1 MDLGDRT
8 ALFHDVHLDHPTVG
22 GGAVV
27 VLSRGRHILELVGTT
42 YKAVKKGLN
51 LLTFS
56 ESRVAGVFGMSWRVL
71 PSLEDRATVGLPVFF
86 LHGLFMDHFVVHLS
100 ITILL
105 GVDAAHVFLDE
116 LLLHFHGIVLASK
129 VILCWLHFGG
139 EGRLRHVLLG
149 LHGLF
154 TFHDGASE
162 GRLALDGA
170 LLPFRREG
178 SIRQGIG

>member
-27 VLSRGRHILELVGTT
+27 VLSRGRHILELVGT
-42 YKAVKKGLN
+42 
-51 LLTFS
+51 TFS

-139 EGRLRHVLLG
+139 EGRLRHVLLS

-178 SIRQGIG
+178 GIRQGIG